1 MDQNSVYNLQV
12 QNGLPP
18 DSTTNL
24 IGCRVI
30 FLTNNNT
37 GSTLSTKKR
46 VLHNSGTLQTCD
58 LVINCLLLCL
68 NQWRATTKFKPQLSR
83 FKVRALL
90 PHTSYVWSFDLMCVM
105 LQYLLQCLRILTL
118 NDMSLSLKFQ
128 NFDEDRV
135 LPL

>member
-1 MDQNSVYNLQV
+1 
-12 QNGLPP
+12 
-18 DSTTNL
+18 
-24 IGCRVI
+24 
-30 FLTNNNT
+30 
-37 GSTLSTKKR
+37 
-46 VLHNSGTLQTCD
+46 
-58 LVINCLLLCL
+58 
-68 NQWRATTKFKPQLSR
+68 
-83 FKVRALL
+83 VRALL